1 MKLAIALL
9 LLAIPGASPEMRY
22 FRYERPLQ
30 NLPAQPGQACL
41 PVDAGIFAHAAP
53 QLTDLRLYRD
63 GVETPYA
70 IQQNASAEFG
80 QQTHGP
86 LNLGMRG
93 GRVVFDA
100 ALNEPKYSDVE
111 LSVSAKDFI
120 ATVTVSGSRTQSADA
135 ATKLGEY
142 TIFDLTGQKLGRST
156 ILHLPESD
164 FPYLHFSIAGPVPTS
179 AIQGLTVSHQLLNQ
193 PKYQAVAQTSQI
205 SSTSR
210 ATVVEITVPAHVPVD
225 RVVVVPGPQPANFS
239 REVQISVAP
248 LDAGRENPAPPH
260 TSSGTLLRVHSMR
273 DGHRI
278 DSENLTIAAPIWST
292 LSQST
297 RYTVMIENGDDPPLS
312 IQSVQLQM
320 LQAEVCFEAAAGA
333 NYTLYYG
340 DPVLSAPSYDYAT
353 LFTPQAAASQLTA
366 APEQPNPQYQP
377 RPDQRP
383 LTERYPA
390 LLWIG
395 LVAAIALL
403 GLVALRSVKRTTPSS

>member
-1 MKLAIALL
+1 MKFAIGLL
-9 LLAIPGASPEMRY
+9 LLAIPAASPEIRY
-22 FRYERPLQ
+22 FRYQRTLQ

-41 PVDAGIFAHAAP
+41 AIDAGIFAHAAP
-53 QLTDLRLYRD
+53 QLADLRLYRD
-63 GVETPYA
+63 GVETPFA
-70 IQQNASAEFG
+70 IQQSASAEFG

-93 GRVVFDA
+93 GKVVFDA
-100 ALNEPKYSDVE
+100 ALSEPKYSDVE

-120 ATVTVSGSRTQSADA
+120 ATVAVSGSRSESDEG

-156 ILHLPESD
+156 VLHLPESD
-164 FPYLHFSIAGPVPTS
+164 FPFLHFSIAGPVPAS

-193 PKYQAVAQTSQI
+193 PRYQVVAQTSQVAH
-205 SSTSR
+205 TGR
-210 ATVVEITVPAHVPVD
+210 ATLVEISVPAHVPVD
-225 RVVVVPGPQPANFS
+225 RVAVNPGPQPANFS
-239 REVQISVAP
+239 REVQISVAA
-248 LDAGRENPAPPH
+248 LDPDRENPTPPY

-278 DSENLTIAAPIWST
+278 DSENLTVAAPFWPT
-292 LSQST
+292 LSQPT
-297 RYTVMIENGDDPPLS
+297 RYTVMIENGDDAPLQ
-312 IQSVQLQM
+312 IQSIQLQM
-320 LQAEVCFEAAAGA
+320 LQSGLCFEAAASA
-333 NYTLYYG
+333 NYTLFYG
-340 DPVLSAPSYDYAT
+340 DPALSAPNYDYAT
-353 LFTPQAAASQLTA
+353 LFAPQKNAAQLTA
-366 APEQPNPQYQP
+366 EPEQPNPKYQP

-403 GLVALRSVKRTTPSS
+403 GVIALRALKRTTPPE